1 MKSANRIRLVIIAA
15 SVITPA
21 ICGAAQPSPYTGA
34 ATRYAEA
41 LLKYGRDHYGPVK
54 TPLWVHM
61 LDLRTLEVP
70 RQRTAAEW
78 RSEMATWVEDRN
90 YLMWGKDRSS
100 VRWAQDSNLLWD
112 TESVRLFY
120 AISKQFNDPRFAA
133 AADEYLK
140 YFLLHCVSPATGL
153 FAWGEH
159 VAYNVADD
167 RIHGE
172 RHELQHADPLWDELW
187 RLDPNRVRREIEAL
201 YRYHVTD
208 KRSMAYDRHASF
220 QDGLP
225 ERDQATIL
233 NYSGTFIT
241 AWGFLY
247 RKTGDAK
254 YLEWARRL
262 LISQQSKAD
271 RYGLFPDNWTDS
283 QARELPLSYPVRPA
297 FAMMLYRAY
306 DLFQDS
312 RWLDDANRYLAAS
325 SGRMQ
330 FEMDD
335 GHPKLPQAWGPIA
348 DFAKAS
354 LRLYQTT
361 GGRTALEKAI
371 EVGNLVISTPQPKAQ
386 MASQLADRLEFLLTL
401 YTGTGEARWLQG
413 AHKLGDYALH
423 AFVHPSGLI
432 RGTAI
437 VNRPDYY
444 DAIQGPGALALAL
457 YHLGE
462 LDNAR
467 FEPRPVS
474 PPPAGSDVTGP
485 AIVIAPF
492 PAEASNRSDL
502 AISARISDPAGISR
516 ATLHYA
522 YGNHI
527 GFEDNAP
534 QSVGG
539 TFTFHIKPP
548 GIAFI
553 GEVSFA
559 VEAADRDARRNR
571 AISPWRKLKLVT
583 EERQTAS
590 AGEIRLES
598 LGLAFHAVPQGA
610 STKIK
615 VSKWLPTGVKPPTK
629 GLVSIGRFFQVDA
642 SFDAARI
649 SVSYT
654 PEETW
659 RLMEP
664 TLALARWDGYSWVRV
679 HSDLDTATRT
689 VTGSFS
695 RADYWTLLGEDR
707 VLWRADGR
715 ETGPALADLDGDGR
729 LEILTTLFQ
738 PGELLSS
745 TGRPIR
751 MFAIDAPYW
760 PVKNSSS
767 PAVARLTP
775 TGESVLLFVGPSGY
789 LYAYDS
795 AGHLNWRTE
804 IGGEALGGP
813 AVGPLLPGGKPGV
826 AVAWTGGVS
835 VIDAAGRLVWQRQLP
850 VPYGASPVLV
860 DLDQDGLMEIVVNAG
875 SSLVALHGSTGRAVW
890 EYSIEGSR
898 FATVAAGEFIKG
910 GKPRVVAGDDQG
922 VVYALDESG
931 KALWHQDRIYGPR
944 EVPEPVERYAG
955 IFQVGL
961 ADLDRTG
968 ERKIVASTR
977 SGETVALS
985 ARGERLWRFA
995 SYERRVGISLGRG
1008 AYLAFADLDNDGKL
1022 EVILSQQDSYV
1033 YVLGADGREKWSYL
1047 GYFWYHFPP
1056 VVGDLQGTGE
1066 LNLVFTSPEP
1076 GGTYALRSGSRGKP
1090 GRNPWPM
1097 AGGSLTRA
1105 NCAPW

>member
-1 MKSANRIRLVIIAA
+1 MASGFRFKAISHITLKSIAQNATLDPIFAKHEPILDAKLATANEVLERISDKLRNDLRSKLALKQEREGKKAITDADRRRWDLPKQWQRWTVPFDTDPNYPADLKKAVEEYRAAWRAKMDEVNACIAA
-15 SVITPA
+15 NAEQEELVDQPEVDRKITRVSGPFTVEA
-21 ICGAAQPSPYTGA
+21 VQPP
-34 ATRYAEA
+34 
-41 LLKYGRDHYGPVK
+41 
-54 TPLWVHM
+54 
-61 LDLRTLEVP
+61 
-70 RQRTAAEW
+70 
-78 RSEMATWVEDRN
+78 EMS
-90 YLMWGKDRSS
+90 L
-100 VRWAQDSNLLWD
+100 
-112 TESVRLFY
+112 
-120 AISKQFNDPRFAA
+120 
-133 AADEYLK
+133 
-140 YFLLHCVSPATGL
+140 
-153 FAWGEH
+153 
-159 VAYNVADD
+159 
-167 RIHGE
+167 
-172 RHELQHADPLWDELW
+172 
-187 RLDPNRVRREIEAL
+187 
-201 YRYHVTD
+201 
-208 KRSMAYDRHASF
+208 
-220 QDGLP
+220 
-225 ERDQATIL
+225 
-233 NYSGTFIT
+233 
-241 AWGFLY
+241 
-247 RKTGDAK
+247 GD
-254 YLEWARRL
+254 
-262 LISQQSKAD
+262 
-271 RYGLFPDNWTDS
+271 
-283 QARELPLSYPVRPA
+283 
-297 FAMMLYRAY
+297 
-306 DLFQDS
+306 
-312 RWLDDANRYLAAS
+312 
-325 SGRMQ
+325 
-330 FEMDD
+330 
-335 GHPKLPQAWGPIA
+335 
-348 DFAKAS
+348 
-354 LRLYQTT
+354 
-361 GGRTALEKAI
+361 AI
-371 EVGNLVISTPQPKAQ
+371 EVN
-386 MASQLADRLEFLLTL
+386 
-401 YTGTGEARWLQG
+401 TGQFAGE
-413 AHKLGDYALH
+413 
-423 AFVHPSGLI
+423 PEE
-432 RGTAI
+432 
-437 VNRPDYY
+437 
-444 DAIQGPGALALAL
+444 
-457 YHLGE
+457 LGE
-462 LDNAR
+462 SFTIREVQMGESAQNIEAYLAKMVDLLRMDGVR
-467 FEPRPVS
+467 FP
-474 PPPAGSDVTGP
+474 
-485 AIVIAPF
+485 
-492 PAEASNRSDL
+492 
-502 AISARISDPAGISR
+502 
-516 ATLHYA
+516 
-522 YGNHI
+522 
-527 GFEDNAP
+527 
-534 QSVGG
+534 
-539 TFTFHIKPP
+539 
-548 GIAFI
+548 
-553 GEVSFA
+553 
-559 VEAADRDARRNR
+559 
-571 AISPWRKLKLVT
+571 
-583 EERQTAS
+583 
-590 AGEIRLES
+590 
-598 LGLAFHAVPQGA
+598 
-610 STKIK
+610 
-615 VSKWLPTGVKPPTK
+615 
-629 GLVSIGRFFQVDA
+629 
-642 SFDAARI
+642 
-649 SVSYT
+649 
-654 PEETW
+654 
-659 RLMEP
+659 
-664 TLALARWDGYSWVRV
+664 
-679 HSDLDTATRT
+679 
-689 VTGSFS
+689 
-695 RADYWTLLGEDR
+695 EDR